1 MGTKRQSQ
9 IFLSEVVLDEHPR
22 LTLSELCQARG
33 LNAETVI
40 EMVNEGVLEVRG
52 SSPSEWM
59 FTSDS
64 LCRIN
69 AVLRLQQDLGIN
81 LAGAALAL
89 ELLDE
94 LRKLRTRLKTLAHNF
109 PDW

>member
-1 MGTKRQSQ
+1 MNRWRMKWPLILVQTWGSDMGTKRQSQ

-52 SSPSEWM
+52 SSPSEWT

-64 LCRIN
+64 LC
-69 AVLRLQQDLGIN
+69 
-81 LAGAALAL
+81 
-89 ELLDE
+89 
-94 LRKLRTRLKTLAHNF
+94 
-109 PDW
+109 